1 MDPFFFFM
9 ILMNIYLAA
18 SGLSCNENLSA
29 TAKTSDLP
37 CIMWNLFVA
46 VHGLSD
52 CGLQAL
58 LFQGMWDIP
67 GPGTQPASPTFQG
80 RLLTTR
86 PLGKPLMG
94 PFFYLCWLISLCDLL
109 PASQHL

>member
-9 ILMNIYLAA
+9 IFINIYLAT
-18 SGLSCNENLSA
+18 SGLSRNEDLSA

-58 LFQGMWDIP
+58 MLQGMWDLP
-67 GPGTQPASPTFQG
+67 SPGTQPASPTFQG

-86 PLGKPLMG
+86 PLGKPLMD

-109 PASQHL
+109 LASQNL

>member
-9 ILMNIYLAA
+9 IFINIYLAT
-18 SGLSCNENLSA
+18 SGLSRNEDLSA

-58 LFQGMWDIP
+58 MLQGMWDLP
-67 GPGTQPASPTFQG
+67 SPGTQPASPTFQG

-86 PLGKPLMG
+86 PLGKPLMD
-94 PFFYLCWLISLCDLL
+94 PFFYLCWLISLVICF
-109 PASQHL
+109 